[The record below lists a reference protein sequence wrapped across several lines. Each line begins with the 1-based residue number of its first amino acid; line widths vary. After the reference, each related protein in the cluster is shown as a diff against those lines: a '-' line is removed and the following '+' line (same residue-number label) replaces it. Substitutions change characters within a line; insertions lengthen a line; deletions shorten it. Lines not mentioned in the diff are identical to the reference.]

1 MMIQSDFAE
10 DVNIGLYGFATDKY
24 CLIGKSLHLDKQLKG
39 ALNVPIIQITALD
52 TQLVKIFI
60 AGNSSGIIVPKI
72 LEEFELAH
80 LKKEFEVLVIDD
92 RYTALGN
99 LILMNDNGIIISP
112 LLKSHKKLISE
123 RFGLPC
129 ETSTVAKGITIG
141 TLALAT
147 NKGCLV
153 HPKIRGDEKKKIKGV
168 LGVEL
173 KEATVN
179 FGSVHVGA
187 GIIANSHGAAVGSAT
202 SGYEMGTINEGLKV
216 S

>member
-1 MMIQSDFAE
+1 MIIQSNFAE
-10 DVNIGLYGFATDKY
+10 DINVGLYGFATDK
-24 CLIGKSLHLDKQLKG
+24 CCIIGSRINDKKLKD
-39 ALNVPIIQITALD
+39 AFNVPLIQTTALD

-72 LEEFELAH
+72 LEEFELDF
-80 LKKEFEVLVIDD
+80 LRQKFDDVLVIDN

-99 LILMNDNGIIISP
+99 LILMNDNGIIVSP
-112 LLKSHKKLISE
+112 LLKNHKNIISE

-129 ETSTVAKGITIG
+129 ETSTIAKANTVG
-141 TLALAT
+141 TLGLAT

-153 HPKIRGDEKKKIKGV
+153 HPKIRDDEKRKIKDV
-168 LGVEL
+168 LKVGL

-202 SGYEMGTINEGLKV
+202 SGYEIGAINECLKV